1 MLQQR
6 LILIALSFLGL
17 TAPACS
23 RAAEPIHQGASVKIS
38 EQQRNYLVDAV
49 DYSELRA
56 QLDARRP
63 KRADGVRSH
72 ALTEAA
78 MITRYDLLPVDRG
91 CRLDRPSVEI
101 EITVS
106 LPEWK
111 PTGQVRDRLRNAWQ
125 RMHRALVEHE
135 QGHRALAIAAAHEVA
150 KGLGALPDTL
160 TCAQLRQR
168 VSNVQNREQMRLLLR
183 NDSYD
188 RRTERGRLQG
198 SDF

>member
-1 MLQQR
+1 MAQQQ
-6 LILIALSFLGL
+6 LILIATMCFGL
-17 TAPACS
+17 PIAPCI
-23 RAAEPIHQGASVKIS
+23 RAAESARIGPVVEISV
-38 EQQRNYLVDAV
+38 QQRSYQVDAV
-49 DYSELRA
+49 TYPELRA
-56 QLDARRP
+56 QLDLRRP

-72 ALTEAA
+72 ALTEAVL
-78 MITRYDLLPVDRG
+78 ITSYDLLPVGRG
-91 CRLDRPSVEI
+91 CRLDAPKVTM

-111 PTGQVRDRLRNAWQ
+111 PGGEVRDRLRYAWQ

-135 QGHRALAIAAAHEVA
+135 QGHRELAIAAAHEVA

-160 TCAQLRQR
+160 TCAELRQK